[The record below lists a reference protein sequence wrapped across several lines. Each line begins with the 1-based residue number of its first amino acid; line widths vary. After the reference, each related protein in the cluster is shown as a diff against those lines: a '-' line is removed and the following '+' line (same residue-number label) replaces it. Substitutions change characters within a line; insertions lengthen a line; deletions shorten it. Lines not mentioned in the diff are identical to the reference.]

1 LIQAISGLRKIDSGI
16 VHLGETT
23 LTGKSVAY
31 RRSAGLAHIPE
42 DRYLWGAAK
51 EASIEE
57 TGLMGY
63 YRKKNFNQ
71 YSFIRLNGFRK
82 LVRGWIDRFEIKA
95 SSLDEKSGNLSGG
108 NLQKLIVARELGFET
123 DFLIAAEPTRGVDI
137 GAMEYIHEAIIEK
150 RNNGDGIL
158 LVSSELSEILTLSDR
173 IAVMYEGKIVDILDR
188 KKATEERLSVL
199 MAGGNENESS
209 TKTTTTA

>member
-1 LIQAISGLRKIDSGI
+1 
-16 VHLGETT
+16 
-23 LTGKSVAY
+23 
-31 RRSAGLAHIPE
+31 
-42 DRYLWGAAK
+42 
-51 EASIEE
+51 
-57 TGLMGY
+57 
-63 YRKKNFNQ
+63 YRKKMFNQ
-71 YSFIRLNGFRK
+71 SSFIRLSPFRK
-82 LVRGWIDRFEIKA
+82 LVRGWIERFEIKTP
-95 SSLDEKSGNLSGG
+95 SLDEKSGNLSGG

-158 LVSSELSEILTLSDR
+158 LVSSELSEILALSDR

-188 KKATEERLSVL
+188 KEATEERLSVL

-209 TKTTTTA
+209 KKTTTTA